1 MRIAFVTEVWHPS
14 INGVVTRLA
23 MTVEKLLADGHE
35 VLVLA
40 PKLDAAAD
48 AAAAAEHAHPGLTVH
63 KVPSFRISFVYGGQ
77 PWGLPLPVVDRR
89 LAEFRPD
96 LVHVVNPFMIG
107 IAGVV
112 SARRRRYPL
121 VASFHTDIAAYAR
134 FYHLGWIRPLIW
146 LLLRLLHGAAAVNLV
161 TSTYSATLLASHG
174 IGNIRLW
181 RRGVDL
187 ELFRPRADAVPVK
200 GPAGGTSPGDPAEP
214 DAAPAISTALYVGR
228 LAYEKGLHRL
238 LPLAK
243 DPSVRL
249 VMVGDGPDKERLVA
263 EFEGTGAVFTGSKT
277 GDELARIYSG
287 SDVFVFPSTT
297 ETLGLVLLE
306 ALASGIPVV
315 AAESP
320 ASHELLA
327 SSAAARLF
335 PADRADLAP
344 VLVKEL
350 LASAPEAV
358 LAQTARAEAEGWGW
372 RQATDELLGY
382 YADVLS
388 GSREPSPAI
397 PETATVKPYEPR
409 VGGRAGNRD
418 S

>member
-1 MRIAFVTEVWHPS
+1 
-14 INGVVTRLA
+14 
-23 MTVEKLLADGHE
+23 
-35 VLVLA
+35 
-40 PKLDAAAD
+40 
-48 AAAAAEHAHPGLTVH
+48 
-63 KVPSFRISFVYGGQ
+63 
-77 PWGLPLPVVDRR
+77 
-89 LAEFRPD
+89 
-96 LVHVVNPFMIG
+96 
-107 IAGVV
+107 
-112 SARRRRYPL
+112 
-121 VASFHTDIAAYAR
+121 
-134 FYHLGWIRPLIW
+134 
-146 LLLRLLHGAAAVNLV
+146 
-161 TSTYSATLLASHG
+161 
-174 IGNIRLW
+174 
-181 RRGVDL
+181 
-187 ELFRPRADAVPVK
+187 
-200 GPAGGTSPGDPAEP
+200 
-214 DAAPAISTALYVGR
+214 
-228 LAYEKGLHRL
+228 
-238 LPLAK
+238 
-243 DPSVRL
+243 
-249 VMVGDGPDKERLVA
+249 
-263 EFEGTGAVFTGSKT
+263 VFTGSKT